1 MQTRSTPREPLLKR
15 MTRLEPA
22 PPWGGGTVILMIVSA
37 FLLLIAGS
45 FFALSWLP
53 ATPESKLF
61 GWGLGGVAIIALVT
75 LRIRQKPEQREALRL
90 RPSGTPLPF
99 VLFIAVG
106 FALAFDVLSLAITG
120 GAFLPAPELIGAE
133 AQSSLVTYALAILV
147 LVVLQPIS
155 EELVFRGYAF
165 PWLRVSF
172 GAWGGLL
179 LASALSA
186 FFHFLMFPPDYRSAY
201 PDIGQFPM
209 LWFGL
214 ALPFLD
220 ALVISATRAITGS
233 TRAAIVAHAGFGLF
247 AVLKL
252 LALAG

>member
-1 MQTRSTPREPLLKR
+1 MQTRRAPREPLMKR
-15 MTRLEPA
+15 LTRLEPA
-22 PPWGGGTVILMIVSA
+22 PPWGVGTVLIMIVSA

-45 FFALSWLP
+45 FVALSWLP
-53 ATPESKLF
+53 ATPEAKLF
-61 GWGLGGVAIIALVT
+61 GWALGGAGIILLVT
-75 LRIRQKPEQREALRL
+75 LRVRNRPDQREALRL

-106 FALAFDVLSLAITG
+106 FALALDVLSLAVTG
-120 GAFLPAPELIGAE
+120 GAFLTTPELIGAE
-133 AQSSLVTYALAILV
+133 TQGSLPTWVLAVLV
-147 LVVLQPIS
+147 LVAIQPIS

-165 PWLRVSF
+165 PWLRNAF

-179 LASALSA
+179 LAAAVSA
-186 FFHFLMFPPDYRSAY
+186 FFHFLMFPPDYRAVR
-201 PDIGQFPM
+201 PETTDFTL

-214 ALPFLD
+214 ALPFLSG
-220 ALVISATRAITGS
+220 LTISATRAITGS